1 MASPLTTMLLTIRDL
16 DMFRVEGGS
25 DGSDGEPL
33 LTQLNIGGVLT
44 FSLST
49 NKILHRIIMLVVST
63 VLLARFI

>member
-1 MASPLTTMLLTIRDL
+1 M
-16 DMFRVEGGS
+16 EGGGS
-25 DGSDGEPL
+25 DDSDGEPL